1 MRGLFEHHLN
11 ITAKVMDLRLQRQN
25 IVTGN
30 IANVNTPGYRARRL
44 EFENQLQA
52 ALNQDALGKMTRTT
66 QDHLPATFNVDG
78 FKGEGLDDFR
88 AREIYGQD
96 EVSLEKEMATNTKNT
111 MMYNAL
117 ASVIKKS
124 FDGMTKVIQEGSK

>member
-11 ITAKVMDLRLQRQN
+11 ITEKVMDLRLQRQN

-30 IANVNTPGYRARRL
+30 IANVNTPGFKARRL

-52 ALNQDALGKMTRTT
+52 ALNQDSLGKLTRTK

-78 FKGEGLDDFR
+78 FKGQGLQEFR
-88 AREIYGQD
+88 GREIYGQD
-96 EVSLEKEMATNTKNT
+96 EVNLDKEMATNAKNT

>member
-11 ITAKVMDLRLQRQN
+11 ITGKVMDLRLQRQN

-30 IANVNTPGYRARRL
+30 IANVNTPGYKARRL

-52 ALNQDALGKMTRTT
+52 ALNQDALGKLTRTQ
-66 QDHLPATFNVDG
+66 QDHLPATFDVDG
-78 FKGEGLDDFR
+78 FKGEGLEDFR

-96 EVSLEKEMATNTKNT
+96 EVNLDKEMATNAKNT

>member
-1 MRGLFEHHLN
+1 
-11 ITAKVMDLRLQRQN
+11 MDLRLQRQN

-30 IANVNTPGYRARRL
+30 IANVNTPGFKARRL

-52 ALNQDALGKMTRTT
+52 ALNQDSLGKLTRTK

-78 FKGEGLDDFR
+78 FKGQGLQEFR
-88 AREIYGQD
+88 GREIYGQD
-96 EVSLEKEMATNTKNT
+96 EVNLDKEMATNAKNT

>member
-11 ITAKVMDLRLQRQN
+11 VTAKVMDLRLERQN

-30 IANVNTPGYRARRL
+30 IANVNTPGFKARRL
-44 EFENQLQA
+44 EFEEQLQS
-52 ALNQDALGKMTRTT
+52 ALNQDALGKLTRTK
-66 QDHLPATFNVDG
+66 QSHLPATFDADT
-78 FKGEGLDDFR
+78 FKGQGLENFR
-88 AREIYGQD
+88 GREVWGQD
-96 EVSLEKEMATNTKNT
+96 EVNLDKEMATNAKNT

-124 FDGMTKVIQEGSK
+124 FDGMTKVIAEGSK

>member
-11 ITAKVMDLRLQRQN
+11 LSAKVMDLRLQRQN

-44 EFENQLQA
+44 EFEEKLQS
-52 ALNQDALGKMTRTT
+52 ALNQDSLGKMTRTQ
-66 QDHLPATFNVDG
+66 QDHLPATFDPDG
-78 FKGEGLDDFR
+78 FKGEGLDNFR
-88 AREIYGQD
+88 AREVYGQD
-96 EVSLEKEMATNTKNT
+96 EVNLDREMATSAKNT

-124 FDGMTKVIQEGSK
+124 FSGMTRVIQDGSK

>member
-30 IANVNTPGYRARRL
+30 IANVNTPGYKARRL
-44 EFENQLQA
+44 EFEGQLQA
-52 ALNQDALGKMTRTT
+52 ALNQDALGKLTRTK
-66 QDHLPATFNVDG
+66 QDHLPATFDPDG
-78 FKGEGLDDFR
+78 FKGQGLDEFR
-88 AREIYGQD
+88 GREIYGQD
-96 EVSLEKEMATNTKNT
+96 EVNLERETTTNAKNT

-124 FDGMTKVIQEGSK
+124 FDGMSKAIQEGSK

>member
-11 ITAKVMDLRLQRQN
+11 ITEKVMDLRLQRQN

-30 IANVNTPGYRARRL
+30 IANVNTPGFKARRL

-52 ALNQDALGKMTRTT
+52 ALNQDSLGKLTRTK
-66 QDHLPATFNVDG
+66 QDHLPATFDVDG
-78 FKGEGLDDFR
+78 FKGQGLQEFR
-88 AREIYGQD
+88 GREIYGQD
-96 EVSLEKEMATNTKNT
+96 EVNLDKEMATNAKNT